1 MDRGSRIKVGSTT
14 RLRSAPGRS
23 WEMICD
29 KTERVSMSTGLCSV
43 VDQNSHGHPLPFPWS
58 GSTSSSSPLVFSTLS
73 LEGSSSDERA
83 PVMLKKEPQSA
94 DIILERRGGRSG
106 VFRGGRY
113 GGKIWRGEGK
123 REKRKQKGIAQCCPT
138 RWEEEAEKPK
148 RVEGN
153 GLGELVDEGL
163 IDY

>member
-1 MDRGSRIKVGSTT
+1 MRSNIDRGSRIKVGSTT

-29 KTERVSMSTGLCSV
+29 RTERVSMSADLHSV

-94 DIILERRGGRSG
+94 DMVSERRGGAG
-106 VFRGGRY
+106 CFAAEDMAGRY
-113 GGKIWRGEGK
+113 GGGKGK
-123 REKRKQKGIAQCCPT
+123 REKRKQNQ
-138 RWEEEAEKPK
+138 
-148 RVEGN
+148 V
-153 GLGELVDEGL
+153 
-163 IDY
+163 